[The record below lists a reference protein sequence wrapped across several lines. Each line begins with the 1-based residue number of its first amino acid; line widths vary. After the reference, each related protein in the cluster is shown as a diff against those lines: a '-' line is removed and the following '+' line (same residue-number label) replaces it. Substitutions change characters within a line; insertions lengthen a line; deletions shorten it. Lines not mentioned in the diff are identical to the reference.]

1 MDKQAPGGG
10 QNCKPGW
17 HPKRP
22 NRTNDLSLLTLL
34 EARPGQT
41 SHPLAET
48 NEGPRPPSPSQYRVS
63 KPPDAICEKSRGE
76 ENEPQI
82 IQKAEDTEISQTVKF
97 RFALSVT

>member
-10 QNCKPGW
+10 QDCKPGW

-22 NRTNDLSLLTLL
+22 NGTNDLSPLTLL

-48 NEGPRPPSPSQYRVS
+48 SEGPRLSSPSQHQVS

-82 IQKAEDTEISQTVKF
+82 IQKAEDTEISQIGKF
-97 RFALSVT
+97 RFALSAT